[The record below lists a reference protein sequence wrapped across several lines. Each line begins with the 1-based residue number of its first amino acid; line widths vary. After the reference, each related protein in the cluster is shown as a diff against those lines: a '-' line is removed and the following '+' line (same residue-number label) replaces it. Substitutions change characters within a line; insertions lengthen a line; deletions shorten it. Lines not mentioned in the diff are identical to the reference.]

1 MKNDLIIGLPDYN
14 NSLGS
19 EGARY
24 CRGVTATAMVITAEQ
39 WKELCNLE
47 PTDLDNDIN
56 RRLSTLKCKH
66 SFIKA
71 TKEARQHQVFTVLPR
86 EFKSYEETERRWY
99 E

>member
-1 MKNDLIIGLPDYN
+1 MKNDLIIGLPDY

-47 PTDLDNDIN
+47 PTDLD
-56 RRLSTLKCKH
+56 
-66 SFIKA
+66 KA
-71 TKEARQHQVFTVLPR
+71 
-86 EFKSYEETERRWY
+86 
-99 E
+99 

>member
-1 MKNDLIIGLPDYN
+1 MKNDLIIGLPDY

-56 RRLSTLKCKH
+56 RAGCR
-66 SFIKA
+66 
-71 TKEARQHQVFTVLPR
+71 P
-86 EFKSYEETERRWY
+86 
-99 E
+99 